1 MGVQEDVL
9 RPKFGGGVCVSGT
22 SLAYNS
28 AVLQIRVQLR
38 LTDVNLCGG
47 RTQPAVSVEVSAQL
61 NCVRKMNR
69 NKGQEMRRMRPL
81 VLAETRS
88 DLGKAAQTGN
98 QSVTLSVQS

>member
-9 RPKFGGGVCVSGT
+9 RPKFVGGVSGT
-22 SLAYNS
+22 SFAYNN

-69 NKGQEMRRMRPL
+69 NKDER
-81 VLAETRS
+81 
-88 DLGKAAQTGN
+88 
-98 QSVTLSVQS
+98 